1 MRGRGAAGWAILVLA
16 LAVPGLLFYN
26 WWSRMDREKKR
37 QLNISV
43 RKHTEAAPFAG
54 SENKNRLVNPVAAQA
69 AVSTAAAAQTPAE
82 AAAPAPSPAQPE
94 AAPAPAGPV
103 AASATAAL
111 PDFPARDPMLSPY
124 DMVRL
129 KRQELE
135 KMMRA
140 SELSVKKIV
149 PEEPPAENNI
159 DLQGIVSAGG
169 VNKAIVN
176 GEVVGEGDTV
186 EGAVILKI
194 SDRSV
199 VFRHK
204 NRKFT
209 KYVSR

>member
-1 MRGRGAAGWAILVLA
+1 MRSRGAAGWAVLVLA
-16 LAVPGLLFYN
+16 LCVPGVLFYN
-26 WWSRMDREKKR
+26 WWSRMDKEKKR
-37 QLNISV
+37 QLNVSV
-43 RKHTEAAPFAG
+43 RKHTEAAPFAD
-54 SENKNRLVNPVAAQA
+54 SENKNKLVNPVAAQA
-69 AVSTAAAAQTPAE
+69 A
-82 AAAPAPSPAQPE
+82 APAPAPAPPLLPSLAQPE
-94 AAPAPAGPV
+94 AAPAPAAPV
-103 AASATAAL
+103 AASTATAL

-124 DMVRL
+124 DVVRL

-135 KMMRA
+135 KIMRT
-140 SELSVKKIV
+140 SDLPSRRIV
-149 PEEPPAENNI
+149 PVEPPVENNI

-194 SDRSV
+194 SGRSV

-209 KYVSR
+209 KHVSR